1 MSLLWDRTL
10 NALNELFR
18 WTAKEEN
25 TFTKWIDVWLRI
37 FNQRAPID
45 VALMLKHSYIWTWCI
60 CFGVYFLKA
69 DQMLN
74 SFTQCRTN
82 SFFSLLFYY
91 YFKFVICFSTQFFFH
106 FSFTFSFFLQIF
118 LVCIL
123 FVSARSRCA
132 CFSFNCITRHIFFLR
147 LCAKDKHIFVSLWSS
162 FIFTK

>member
-1 MSLLWDRTL
+1 MSEILRYEYMTWPVVICWLRYHKIDRAKYFDMSLLWDRTL

-60 CFGVYFLKA
+60 CFGVFFLKA

-91 YFKFVICFSTQFFFH
+91 YFKFVICFFHAVFFSLLLHLFILSPDIFGVYFICECAIALCLFFF
-106 FSFTFSFFLQIF
+106 
-118 LVCIL
+118 
-123 FVSARSRCA
+123 
-132 CFSFNCITRHIFFLR
+132 
-147 LCAKDKHIFVSLWSS
+147 
-162 FIFTK
+162 